1 MPSALTQTCIQLVCA
16 RAPVSVVEGSAV
28 LSADEGIMWCH

>member
-1 MPSALTQTCIQLVCA
+1 MPSALTQTHILFVCA
-16 RAPVSVVEGSAV
+16 RARVSVVEGSDM

>member
-1 MPSALTQTCIQLVCA
+1 MPSALTQTHIPLLCA
-16 RAPVSVVEGSAV
+16 WARVSVVEGSDV